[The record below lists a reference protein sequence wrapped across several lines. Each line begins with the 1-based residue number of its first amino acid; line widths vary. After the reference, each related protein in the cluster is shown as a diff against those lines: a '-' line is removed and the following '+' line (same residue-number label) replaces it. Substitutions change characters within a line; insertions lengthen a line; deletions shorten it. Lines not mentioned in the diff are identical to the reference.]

1 MENFKF
7 DNGFVYKDSFT
18 EKEFY
23 DAVIEN
29 IRTDYRAPSYI
40 FDEMIISKVGR
51 INVPLILTDGKA
63 DIEYSRVIGYDSLET
78 TTKTKTITY
87 GNGFQNKTHSTS
99 TRTITNWQND
109 YGTLSGSAKS
119 GTYDDQYKVYDE
131 YIRDHK
137 MDKSNIRSMSDEEL
151 SKYSVSPE
159 MVEFMENDILT
170 KVFENNITYPGQHVK
185 NEEYSGEVTFYNS
198 SVTIVS
204 MYSITLKVR
213 DRELL
218 FVACTNGDIEIKVY
232 GEYPCDNFEDMFAY
246 NREVTKERLE
256 ATKKERLIVKLSILS
271 GIALFILFLV
281 LGLSLNILALT
292 IISFVVLVLGIGIA
306 IKFGMD
312 VKKISKPYYEKIKEH
327 NKNDLEKK
335 EKDKEQGYQNYI
347 KKNSQN

>member
-1 MENFKF
+1 MENYKL
-7 DNGFVYKDSFT
+7 DNGFIYNDSFT

-23 DAVIEN
+23 DAVIKY
-29 IRTDYRAPSYI
+29 IRNDSMAPSYI
-40 FDEMIISKVGR
+40 FDEMVIISVDR
-51 INVPLILTDGKA
+51 INVPLFLTDGKS
-63 DIEYSRVIGYDSLET
+63 DIEYTRMIGYDSLET
-78 TTKTKTITY
+78 TTKTKTTTY
-87 GNGFQNKTHSTS
+87 GNGFQNKTYSTS
-99 TRTITNWQND
+99 TRTITNWEKD
-109 YGTLSGSAKS
+109 SGTLSGTAKS
-119 GTYDDQYKVYDE
+119 GTYDDKYKIYDE
-131 YIRDHK
+131 YIKDHK
-137 MDKSNIRSMSDEEL
+137 MDKSNISQMPAEEL
-151 SKYSVSPE
+151 NKYSLTPTE
-159 MVEFMENDILT
+159 VEFLKNDIMT
-170 KVFENNITYPGQHVK
+170 KVFENNITYPGHHVK
-185 NEEYSGEVTFYNS
+185 NEEYYGETTLYNS

-204 MYSITLKVR
+204 MYSLTLKVR
-213 DRELL
+213 DKKLL
-218 FVACTNGDIEIKVY
+218 FVAVSNGDIEIKVY

-271 GIALFILFLV
+271 GIALFILLLV

-292 IISFVVLVLGIGIA
+292 IISFVVLALGIGIA